1 MFPKDESPCS
11 AEQAPPEV
19 FVLANQVLLILNL
32 PRPISQED
40 WDICVQIATILLN
53 MSPQLSGNSFGFHFF
68 NGFFFSLSPRKDIC
82 YP

>member
-19 FVLANQVLLILNL
+19 FVLADQVLLILNL

-40 WDICVQIATILLN
+40 WDICVEIATILLN
-53 MSPQLSGNSFGFHFF
+53 MTQESADMRGYN
-68 NGFFFSLSPRKDIC
+68 
-82 YP
+82 